1 MRKQLRIA
9 KKNHAPHGK
18 HKWLPID
25 SRLIPDIISFGDV
38 KGVARIF
45 LTVEIV
51 LALLIVICASI
62 LVIIAS
68 LK

>member
-1 MRKQLRIA
+1 MRIA
-9 KKNHAPHGK
+9 KKSYAPQGK

-25 SRLIPDIISFGDV
+25 SRLIPDIISFGDI

-45 LTVEIV
+45 LTIEIV

-68 LK
+68 FK